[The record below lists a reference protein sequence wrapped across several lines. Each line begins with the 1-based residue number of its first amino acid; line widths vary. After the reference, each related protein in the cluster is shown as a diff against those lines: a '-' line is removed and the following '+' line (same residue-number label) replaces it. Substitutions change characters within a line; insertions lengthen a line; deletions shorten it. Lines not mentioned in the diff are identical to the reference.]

1 MPSPPEPCPGTAAL
15 FAADPLVAR
24 ELLAADVPAL
34 QRFFDANPAYFES
47 VHGEPAGAGEARLE
61 FEDLPPAGMAFGRK
75 WMLRFDDASGEMG
88 AMASLFEDFIAAGVW
103 HLGLFIVA
111 SDRHGSGQAHAIY
124 AALERWVTAQ
134 GGRWL
139 RLGVVQGNERAQ
151 RFWRGRGYAKLR
163 ERGPVEMGRRQNML
177 DAMLKPLAGG
187 AVDEYLALVARDRPG
202 AP

>member
-1 MPSPPEPCPGTAAL
+1 MLPRPEPL
-15 FAADPLVAR
+15 FAAGPLAAR

-47 VHGEPAGAGEARLE
+47 VHGEPAQADEAQLE
-61 FEDLPPAGMAFGRK
+61 FDDLPPPGLAFGRK
-75 WMLRFDDASGEMG
+75 WMLRIDDEGHAAGELV

-111 SDRHGSGQAHAIY
+111 SDRHGSGQARALY
-124 AALERWVTAQ
+124 AALERWVAAQ

-139 RLGVVQGNERAQ
+139 RLGVVQGNERAL
-151 RFWRGRGYAKLR
+151 RFWRGRGYVMLR
-163 ERGPVEMGRRQNML
+163 ERGPVEMGLRMNML

-187 AVDEYLALVARDRPG
+187 SVDEYLALVARDRPG